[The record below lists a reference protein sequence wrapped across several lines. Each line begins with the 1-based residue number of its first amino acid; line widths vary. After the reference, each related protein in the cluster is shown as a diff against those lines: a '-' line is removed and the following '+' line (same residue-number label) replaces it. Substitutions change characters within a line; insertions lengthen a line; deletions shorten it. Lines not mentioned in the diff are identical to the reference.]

1 MAEEGKET
9 EKEPP
14 ATVPAVSVAVAVAV
28 AVVEEA
34 VAVVEEIVAVVVKK
48 PFTRR
53 TRQSATHEQRAG
65 ESLALDGEL
74 RIGGGNW
81 HASSNNS
88 NNTAGGDPTLAAL
101 EREHEEVTKVKNI
114 ERIYIGQWEVEAW
127 YYSPYPEEYAYE
139 EQLFICGFCL
149 QEKIPISPLPHCIG
163 TCVNMRKEV
172 TKVKNIERIYIG
184 QWEVEA
190 W

>member
-1 MAEEGKET
+1 MYIPLVHIIIYLFHSTRSKSYTEPGNDNGNGNGNDQTMAAEGKET

-14 ATVPAVSVAVAVAV
+14 ATVPEEAVAV
-28 AVVEEA
+28 AVVDE
-34 VAVVEEIVAVVVKK
+34 VEVVVVKK

-53 TRQSATHEQRAG
+53 TRQSAMNSG
-65 ESLALDGEL
+65 ESLGLDGEL

-114 ERIYIGQWEVEAW
+114 ERIYIGQWEVRW
-127 YYSPYPEEYAYE
+127 KHGMYYSPYSEEYICLCMRNDC
-139 EQLFICGFCL
+139 LF
-149 QEKIPISPLPHCIG
+149 
-163 TCVNMRKEV
+163 VNFV
-172 TKVKNIERIYIG
+172 SST
-184 QWEVEA
+184 
-190 W
+190 